1 MTADP
6 VTEPVKKPQD
16 PIDLLIAVEKAFDVP
31 VRPECIEGMVVVPPQ
46 PDDNHN
52 DSAAELYFQ
61 LRSAGIRQA
70 GYGNGFRLGLKGER
84 TRSLLIPD
92 FYVKRRKPTEVDEAY
107 RRAHRGWYPIDLLA
121 LVGEVTSTNHESD
134 TGPKYRSYAA
144 GGVPVYVVVHRQT
157 NRVYVHSEPVPDV
170 DNPALSHYRTTT
182 TTEIGGKVHLPDPYP
197 ALDTAFLLES

>member
-46 PDDNHN
+46 PDHNHSN
-52 DSAAELYFQ
+52 GAFKLSVQLLAADMQ
-61 LRSAGIRQA
+61 LAGI
-70 GYGNGFRLGLKGER
+70 GMGFRVGPQDGR
-84 TRSLLIPD
+84 THSLVVPD
-92 FYVKRRKPTEVDEAY
+92 FYVLRRNPTDLDSAY
-107 RRAHRGWYPIDLLA
+107 YKAHRGWYPADLLA

-134 TGPKYRSYAA
+134 TGPKYRSYATA
-144 GGVPVYVVVHRQT
+144 GVPVYVIVHRQA
-157 NRVYVHSEPVPDV
+157 NRVYVHSEPAPSL